1 MDANS
6 GQGHQSPSEEI
17 PSLDS
22 LGLQHP
28 LLPPPALGQSFLQP
42 HTLSPLGAVSL
53 INLDTPLTTETAW
66 ANSLGSQVPNQVPG
80 EAIGNGSTGLSNI
93 SDSFVTQSPE
103 TQPNT
108 LAPKVPTE
116 SLQPKLE
123 QTPSHQRQ
131 SSAQNNPGKIDSKA
145 ASTPKVQQAP
155 SLETGAV
162 VNNDQPQIS
171 APSIQPAQEREQ
183 EIRERP
189 VTRQAESGTQIAQ
202 ERNGPEITL
211 QPKLDKAQKF
221 NPPYTK
227 SHLQQ
232 SAPSSIPS
240 PIENTHDHQKSSEM
254 VSEQAISESIKKSE
268 QTLQPKLDPASKPS
282 PPPAESHLQQSTLSP
297 VSPSQDE
304 TSGDQTSS
312 EVVSMQTISE
322 SKQKPEQKTNPI
334 IHSTSKAIS
343 PEVSTSAEA
352 PDGSPLQAKHQD
364 ILETKVASEPS
375 IIQESLPQSHE
386 QSTSPNSEVKS
397 SGPRP
402 SPSASATNDEPSP
415 TQGPIISTSHQP
427 SLQKASSTNDHS
439 LNPSTQTAQVTQS
452 KEPPLPTASPPSGQK
467 PVIFVQPSQG
477 PQVASTQQNES
488 QSDSIQT
495 SLEATAEN
503 SEELATTASKQGTNT
518 STDLTDSRPTKPQSD
533 TIQTSTAKNSKEVKT
548 KPSQQGT
555 NSNTAKPASETIQSS
570 PMPPNDLQASNSQLS
585 LTNSK
590 EDANP
595 SGSTDGSSSTET
607 PITSSSPITPRGKS
621 IETTPIE
628 QVAQASP
635 QQSLGEKP
643 LLIENSETPSF
654 TAQSSES
661 PTDTTVIQ
669 KIESSAAQQSSTDHL
684 HTSKIETNQTSPT
697 SPSSALTETPPT
709 SSTTK
714 KTDADAARATVIQ
727 RADEPSPEASTKT
740 TSKQQKKQNKKNK
753 QKKIPL
759 QAQLSRMGERAKQDI
774 HKIGIQLKQ
783 ASHSFPT
790 GQSRAK
796 TKGLQ
801 KSTSDS
807 PQPSNPPSIQTKSS
821 PDLKQSHSEVPLV
834 LSEAEAIE
842 QASPQEPFREEALPE
857 KTEIANHEQNS
868 LTFQAAPESQDSPQ
882 KHPHATPATSEP
894 TIDQDIQSD
903 SVTDLQKK
911 SESASDSTITGQH
924 RNNSESSTPEVS
936 VNQLKTTS
944 SPSATSSAGTE
955 TSRPNT
961 KKWGQLPAH
970 PLKRL
975 THLSQQAMDTVSRQ
989 LEPHP
994 NEEFNPFQRQEQ
1006 NLPKNSIQKR
1016 EDQTISPASLH
1027 RSVNG
1032 DPQPLQDSGSE
1043 DKSAATSIQSDIQ
1056 AKSYSP
1062 NTSLDTASPS
1072 KPELSPDEQAHLNSQ
1087 IDHLTDESAEGH
1099 LQTQE
1104 LPTVQKAEDSQ
1115 SSSPSPPQSA
1125 QVDFPTSN
1133 SIETSSPEEGHSP
1146 ASVVESQTNAPIPE
1160 WQLIQN
1166 QLADRITNLGSE
1178 IRQKVDRSI
1187 LKQSSRRKLPQPTQ
1201 IKETDSAQ
1209 ITTSSEVAQTDQPLN
1224 SAVSELN
1231 GENIQATTESIA
1243 DPVKGIEQPSLTATE
1258 QLASTSDAVT
1268 ESLVQTESSSVVVPS
1283 QKDISHPQAFTIEP
1297 SIQSRSVDKAKT
1309 SKPQQDSEQNNPAL
1323 LHENEDTIQ
1332 RDSAETSSSSSEQP
1346 ITNVSSQSS
1355 ANFGTAIPEASQS
1368 RDRNRPFNS
1377 PISKLRTTIVQQ
1389 LTNLKPKKTKP
1400 KTKAKKQKSVSSPAK
1415 MSRETTETDSTTSLN
1430 LQAKQEETAQSTEH
1444 PNSPEQPNV
1453 TPSDAA
1459 EQAVSTTS
1467 ISDAIQRQDI
1477 APQQSSPLDRSDV
1490 TIPQSKT
1497 SPPSG
1502 SLPLPQAEGSIHGE
1516 IDANE
1521 PPGGSGTN
1529 DTDANPN
1536 NILQRETEQEKSQ
1549 PERPEAQTQPLQAQ
1563 NVLDTES
1570 PLSDRPPI
1578 REIAIQ
1584 TKVEQ
1589 QSATNQPQFPTS
1601 PTSSIQQSSQT
1612 QGNLSSESNQSNLK
1626 ESSEAVTEADTSE
1639 TSSQNLDGP
1648 IVQTSQIK
1656 EQVDNQPNGTSS
1668 TIQAQEDQGGEAVSE
1683 QSFSVSSPHVP
1694 IPNSDNSAIDSTLN
1708 SKNLESQVHQA
1719 PQAPSKSSDASGK
1732 TTTTDGI
1739 IQRKIEAHI
1748 DSDQPFFTPKEDSST
1763 ASKPLND
1770 QSISSETSIPGKTSA
1785 QIEPHT
1791 EPSNLELKQASTVP
1805 IQSVEISVIQPAT
1818 EPQLQ
1823 KDNLGQSFDNCDRT
1837 PESPLEPGD
1846 KLTIQPTPEIQ
1857 PIEQSDQQQAVPN
1870 RDSETAPTTDASL
1883 TNDIP
1888 KATTG
1893 PALQASSIEPSP
1905 DPSIAPNDI
1914 SATSEIIQP
1923 KHQSHIGSE
1932 LKTDPD
1938 LSTGQIQANSTLL
1951 AESSNTDTP
1960 TPDLQKHPTDNLGES
1975 PPENVERIQSQP
1987 DQNESSH
1994 RRIIEIP
2001 AQRPDGNIE
2010 KANLSDQDIASSSS
2024 LELNENQSLQRSSEA
2039 NSSLPERNFDPANPK
2054 PSSNIA
2060 EQSEIS
2066 ALPQADSSPQKVEHI
2081 QPQLDQIDSPHRRI
2095 IEIPAQRPDE
2105 NLANDNLHPKD
2116 SASSSSSDLHED
2128 PILQRTVEINSS
2140 LVETDLDRTNRD
2152 ISSTIGETSEVAELS
2167 AKPDS
2172 KLQHSEADTSSLASV
2187 QPLSTPPLK
2196 STIQRQA
2203 QAEDTLNSPP
2213 QPIDPV
2219 DAQPG
2224 SADSL
2229 QRRVIE
2235 IAAQSPEP
2243 RQPEGNSPDLTVA
2256 QLLATGQSP
2265 SPLSNI
2271 ADNFVSPKF
2280 ISNLLPSSQPNRKHH
2295 SQKLRDFQNP
2305 NAPLQRKDD
2314 DETGRSGEGYEIN
2327 TEDAIAP
2334 TIQPSNNP
2342 TLPSNW
2348 SSIEDLFTTQPSVIQ
2363 PKAEKP
2369 TATPEDTSDFVLT
2382 PTGIYPEKQV
2392 PRKTVFAQRTAQPL
2406 QKSPTT
2412 APPVSSTPQTTE
2424 VVMRQ
2429 FQTEKLTEPEVD
2441 EQSFEILAREIY
2453 HVLRQR
2459 LEVERERHGGYQSG
2473 RLPW

>member
-17 PSLDS
+17 PSSDS

-53 INLDTPLTTETAW
+53 INLDIPLPTESAW
-66 ANSLGSQVPNQVPG
+66 TNSLDSQVPNQVPG
-80 EAIGNGSTGLSNI
+80 EAIDNSSTGLSNI

-131 SSAQNNPGKIDSKA
+131 SSAQNNPGKIDSNA

-183 EIRERP
+183 ETRERP
-189 VTRQAESGTQIAQ
+189 VTKQAESGTQIAQ
-202 ERNGPEITL
+202 ERNSPEITL
-211 QPKLDKAQKF
+211 QPKLDKAQQF
-221 NPPYTK
+221 SSPYTK

-232 SAPSSIPS
+232 SAPSSIPY
-240 PIENTHDHQKSSEM
+240 PTENTHERQKSSEM
-254 VSEQAISESIKKSE
+254 VSEQAISESKQKPE
-268 QTLQPKLDPASKPS
+268 QTLQPKLDSASRPSS
-282 PPPAESHLQQSTLSP
+282 PPTKSHLQQSTLSP

-304 TSGDQTSS
+304 TAGDQTSS
-312 EVVSMQTISE
+312 EVVSKQTISE
-322 SKQKPEQKTNPI
+322 SKQKPEQTTNPI
-334 IHSTSKAIS
+334 IHSTSNAIS
-343 PEVSTSAEA
+343 SEVSTSAKA
-352 PDGSPLQAKHQD
+352 PDGAPLQAKHQD
-364 ILETKVASEPS
+364 IPEIKVASESS
-375 IIQESLPQSHE
+375 IIQESLSQSSE

-397 SGPRP
+397 SSPSP
-402 SPSASATNDEPSP
+402 SPSASATNDDPSP
-415 TQGPIISTSHQP
+415 TQDSVLSAPNQTSI
-427 SLQKASSTNDHS
+427 QKASATNDHS
-439 LNPSTQTAQVTQS
+439 LDRSAQTAQVAQS
-452 KEPPLPTASPPSGQK
+452 KEVSLPTASPPSSQK
-467 PVIFVQPSQG
+467 PVSSVQPSQE
-477 PQVASTQQNES
+477 PQVSSTQPNES
-488 QSDSIQT
+488 QSVSIQT
-495 SLEATAEN
+495 SLEATAQSNKEV
-503 SEELATTASKQGTNT
+503 ATKSSQQETDT
-518 STDLTDSRPTKPQSD
+518 STDLPNSQPIESQSIS
-533 TIQTSTAKNSKEVKT
+533 IQTSLETTAHSEQVNTTPSK
-548 KPSQQGT
+548 QGT

-570 PMPPNDLQASNSQLS
+570 PIPPNDLQASNSQLS

-595 SGSTDGSSSTET
+595 SSSTDSNSSIET
-607 PITSSSPITPRGKS
+607 PITSGSPTTPRGKS

-635 QQSLGEKP
+635 QQSLDEKP
-643 LLIENSETPSF
+643 LLIENSETPSS

-669 KIESSAAQQSSTDHL
+669 KIESSADHQSSTDHL
-684 HTSKIETNQTSPT
+684 YTSKIETNQTSST
-697 SPSSALTETPPT
+697 SPSSSSTETPPT
-709 SSTTK
+709 SSTTQ
-714 KTDADAARATVIQ
+714 KTDEDAARTTVIQ

-740 TSKQQKKQNKKNK
+740 TSKQQKKNK

-759 QAQLSRMGERAKQDI
+759 QAQLSRMGKRAKQDI
-774 HKIGIQLKQ
+774 HKVGIQLKQ
-783 ASHSFPT
+783 ASHSFST
-790 GQSRAK
+790 GQSKAK

-807 PQPSNPPSIQTKSS
+807 PQPSNTPSIQTKSS
-821 PDLKQSHSEVPLV
+821 PGSKQSPSEVPLV

-868 LTFQAAPESQDSPQ
+868 LTVQAAPESQDSPQ

-994 NEEFNPFQRQEQ
+994 NEEFNPFQKQEQ
-1006 NLPKNSIQKR
+1006 NLPKNSNQKR
-1016 EDQTISPASLH
+1016 EDQTISPVSLH

-1032 DPQPLQDSGSE
+1032 DSQPLQDSGSE
-1043 DKSAATSIQSDIQ
+1043 NKSAATSIPSDIQ
-1056 AKSYSP
+1056 AKSYSS
-1062 NTSLDTASPS
+1062 NASLDTASLS
-1072 KPELSPDEQAHLNSQ
+1072 KPEFSSDEQAHLNSKT
-1087 IDHLTDESAEGH
+1087 DYLTDVSAEEH
-1099 LQTQE
+1099 RQTQE

-1115 SSSPSPPQSA
+1115 SSSPSPSQPE
-1125 QVDFPTSN
+1125 QVDFSTSN
-1133 SIETSSPEEGHSP
+1133 SIKTSSPEGGHSS
-1146 ASVVESQTNAPIPE
+1146 ASVVESQTDAPIPE

-1178 IRQKVDRSI
+1178 IRQRVDRSI
-1187 LKQSSRRKLPQPTQ
+1187 LKQSSRRKSPQPTQ

-1209 ITTSSEVAQTDQPLN
+1209 IATSSEVVQKDQPLN
-1224 SAVSELN
+1224 SAVTELN
-1231 GENIQATTESIA
+1231 GENIQATPESIA
-1243 DPVKGIEQPSLTATE
+1243 SPVNGVEQPSQADPG
-1258 QLASTSDAVT
+1258 QLASTSDAAT
-1268 ESLVQTESSSVVVPS
+1268 GSPVQTKISSVVVPL
-1283 QKDISHPQAFTIEP
+1283 KEGDVSHPQAFTTEP
-1297 SIQSRSVDKAKT
+1297 SIRSSSVDKPKT
-1309 SKPQQDSEQNNPAL
+1309 PEPQQDSGQDNPAL
-1323 LHENEDTIQ
+1323 LHENEETIQ
-1332 RDSAETSSSSSEQP
+1332 RDSSGTTSTDSEQP
-1346 ITNVSSQSS
+1346 IMNVSSQSS
-1355 ANFGTAIPEASQS
+1355 ANFGTAIPEASQN
-1368 RDRNRPFNS
+1368 RDRNTPFNS
-1377 PISKLRTTIVQQ
+1377 PISKIGTTIVQQ
-1389 LTNLKPKKTKP
+1389 LTNLKPKKHKAKP
-1400 KTKAKKQKSVSSPAK
+1400 KAQKQKSVSSPAK
-1415 MSRETTETDSTTSLN
+1415 ISRETTETDAATSLN
-1430 LQAKQEETAQSTEH
+1430 LQAKPEETAQSTEH
-1444 PNSPEQPNV
+1444 PNPPEHPNV

-1467 ISDAIQRQDI
+1467 MSDAIQRQDI
-1477 APQQSSPLDRSDV
+1477 APQQSSPPDSSDDSN
-1490 TIPQSKT
+1490 TPT
-1497 SPPSG
+1497 PSSSH
-1502 SLPLPQAEGSIHGE
+1502 SLSQAERSIQRSTE
-1516 IDANE
+1516 FNE
-1521 PPGGSGTN
+1521 APGVSGKSDPPG
-1529 DTDANPN
+1529 NPDN
-1536 NILQRETEQEKSQ
+1536 LIQRETIQEQSQ
-1549 PERPEAQTQPLQAQ
+1549 PEQLESQTQPLLTQ
-1563 NVLDTES
+1563 NVLETES
-1570 PLSDRPPI
+1570 PVSERPLI
-1578 REIAIQ
+1578 REVSIQ

-1589 QSATNQPQFPTS
+1589 PSVTDYPQLPTS
-1601 PTSSIQQSSQT
+1601 PTSSVHKSSQN
-1612 QGNLSSESNQSNLK
+1612 QEKLSSESNQNNLQ
-1626 ESSEAVTEADTSE
+1626 ESSGVVLDVNTSE
-1639 TSSQNLDGP
+1639 MASQNLASP
-1648 IVQTSQIK
+1648 NVQTSQIK
-1656 EQVDNQPNGTSS
+1656 EQDDNKPLGTSP
-1668 TIQAQEDQGGEAVSE
+1668 TIETQENPLEEPVSE
-1683 QSFSVSSPHVP
+1683 SLSVPSTHVP
-1694 IPNSDNSAIDSTLN
+1694 AINSDNTAIDSARN
-1708 SKNLESQVHQA
+1708 SKDLESQKHHA
-1719 PQAPSKSSDASGK
+1719 PQAPIKRSDASINVPEK
-1732 TTTTDGI
+1732 DGNV
-1739 IQRKIEAHI
+1739 QRKIEAHI
-1748 DSDQPFFTPKEDSST
+1748 DSDQPFDPLREDTKPSNVQPK
-1763 ASKPLND
+1763 
-1770 QSISSETSIPGKTSA
+1770 ISETSILGETSA
-1785 QIEPHT
+1785 QTEPHT
-1791 EPSNLELKQASTVP
+1791 APSNLEPKLASTVP
-1805 IQSVEISVIQPAT
+1805 IQAVEISVVQPAT

-1857 PIEQSDQQQAVPN
+1857 PIEQPDQQQAVPN
-1870 RDSETAPTTDASL
+1870 RDSEAAPTTDASL
-1883 TNDIP
+1883 ANDVT
-1888 KATTG
+1888 KATTE
-1893 PALQASSIEPSP
+1893 PALQASRIEQSL
-1905 DPSIAPNDI
+1905 DSSTAPTDI

-1938 LSTGQIQANSTLL
+1938 LSSSQIQDNSTLS
-1951 AESSNTDTP
+1951 AEPSKADTP

-1994 RRIIEIP
+1994 HRIIEIP

-2066 ALPQADSSPQKVEHI
+2066 ALPQADSSLQKVEHI

-2105 NLANDNLHPKD
+2105 NLANDNLHLKD

-2172 KLQHSEADTSSLASV
+2172 KLQPSETDSSPLTSV

-2196 STIQRQA
+2196 PTIQRQA

-2219 DAQPG
+2219 DAQSG
-2224 SADSL
+2224 SPESL

-2235 IAAQSPEP
+2235 IAAQPPEP
-2243 RQPEGNSPDLTVA
+2243 KQPEGHSPDLTVA

-2271 ADNFVSPKF
+2271 ADNFVSPKL
-2280 ISNLLPSSQPNRKHH
+2280 ISNLLPSSKPTRKPH
-2295 SQKLRDFQNP
+2295 SQKLRDFQSP
-2305 NAPLQRKDD
+2305 NAPLERKASDQ
-2314 DETGRSGEGYEIN
+2314 TGRPVGEFEIN
-2327 TEDAIAP
+2327 TENAIAP
-2334 TIQPSNNP
+2334 TIQPSSNP
-2342 TLPSNW
+2342 TLPSTW
-2348 SSIEDLFTTQPSVIQ
+2348 SSIEDLCTTQPSVIQ

-2412 APPVSSTPQTTE
+2412 APPVSSTPQSTE

-2429 FQTEKLTEPEVD
+2429 SQTEKLTEPEVD

>member
-53 INLDTPLTTETAW
+53 INLDTPLPTETAW

-131 SSAQNNPGKIDSKA
+131 SSAQNNPGKIDSNA

-162 VNNDQPQIS
+162 INNDQPQIS
-171 APSIQPAQEREQ
+171 APSIQPAQDREQ
-183 EIRERP
+183 ETRERP
-189 VTRQAESGTQIAQ
+189 VTKQAESGTQIAQ
-202 ERNGPEITL
+202 EQNSPEITL
-211 QPKLDKAQKF
+211 QPKLNKAQQF
-221 NPPYTK
+221 
-227 SHLQQ
+227 
-232 SAPSSIPS
+232 
-240 PIENTHDHQKSSEM
+240 
-254 VSEQAISESIKKSE
+254 
-268 QTLQPKLDPASKPS
+268 S
-282 PPPAESHLQQSTLSP
+282 PPPAKSHLQQSTLSP

-304 TSGDQTSS
+304 TTGDQTSS
-312 EVVSMQTISE
+312 EVVSKQTISE
-322 SKQKPEQKTNPI
+322 SKQKSEQTTNPI
-334 IHSTSKAIS
+334 VHSTSNAIS

-352 PDGSPLQAKHQD
+352 PDGSPLQAKHQN

-397 SGPRP
+397 SGPKP
-402 SPSASATNDEPSP
+402 SPSARATNDDPSPTQDSVISAPNQPSIQKASATND
-415 TQGPIISTSHQP
+415 
-427 SLQKASSTNDHS
+427 HS
-439 LNPSTQTAQVTQS
+439 LDRSAQTAQVAQS
-452 KEPPLPTASPPSGQK
+452 KEVSLPTASPPSSQK
-467 PVIFVQPSQG
+467 PVISAQPNQE
-477 PQVASTQQNES
+477 PQVSSTQPNKS
-488 QSDSIQT
+488 QSVSIQT
-495 SLEATAEN
+495 SLEAIAQSNKEV
-503 SEELATTASKQGTNT
+503 ATKSSQQGTDT
-518 STDLTDSRPTKPQSD
+518 STDLPNSQPIESQS
-533 TIQTSTAKNSKEVKT
+533 ISQTSLETTAHSEQVST

-570 PMPPNDLQASNSQLS
+570 PIPPIDLQPSNSQLS

-595 SGSTDGSSSTET
+595 SSSTDSSSSTET
-607 PITSSSPITPRGKS
+607 PITSSSPTIPRGKS

-643 LLIENSETPSF
+643 LLIENSETPNS

-661 PTDTTVIQ
+661 QTDTTVIQ
-669 KIESSAAQQSSTDHL
+669 KIESSAAQQSSTDHP

-697 SPSSALTETPPT
+697 SPSSSSNETPPT
-709 SSTTK
+709 SSTTQ
-714 KTDADAARATVIQ
+714 KTDEDAARATVIQ

-740 TSKQQKKQNKKNK
+740 TSKQQIKKNK

-759 QAQLSRMGERAKQDI
+759 QAQLSRMGKRAKQDI
-774 HKIGIQLKQ
+774 HKVGIQLKQ

-821 PDLKQSHSEVPLV
+821 PDSKQSPSEVPLV
-834 LSEAEAIE
+834 QSEAEAIE
-842 QASPQEPFREEALPE
+842 QVSPQESVREEALLE

-868 LTFQAAPESQDSPQ
+868 LTVQAAPESKDSPQ
-882 KHPHATPATSEP
+882 KHPHATPATSEPTIEP

-911 SESASDSTITGQH
+911 SESASDFTITGQH

-955 TSRPNT
+955 TSRLKT

-975 THLSQQAMDTVSRQ
+975 THLSQQVMDTVSRQ

-1006 NLPKNSIQKR
+1006 NLPKNSNQKR

-1043 DKSAATSIQSDIQ
+1043 NKSAATSIQSDIQ
-1056 AKSYSP
+1056 AKSYLP
-1062 NTSLDTASPS
+1062 NASLDTASLS
-1072 KPELSPDEQAHLNSQ
+1072 KPELSSDEQAHLNSQ
-1087 IDHLTDESAEGH
+1087 TDYLTDVSAEEH
-1099 LQTQE
+1099 RQTQE

-1115 SSSPSPPQSA
+1115 SSSPPPPQSA

-1133 SIETSSPEEGHSP
+1133 SIETTSPAGGDSS
-1146 ASVVESQTNAPIPE
+1146 ASVVESQTNTPIPE

-1178 IRQKVDRSI
+1178 IRQRVDRSI

-1268 ESLVQTESSSVVVPS
+1268 ESPVQTESSSVVVPS

-1444 PNSPEQPNV
+1444 PNSPEHPNV

-1490 TIPQSKT
+1490 PIPQSKT

-1502 SLPLPQAEGSIHGE
+1502 SLPLPQDEGSIHGE

-1529 DTDANPN
+1529 ETDANPN

-1549 PERPEAQTQPLQAQ
+1549 PERPEAQTQPLQVQ

-1656 EQVDNQPNGTSS
+1656 EQVDNQPNGTSP
-1668 TIQAQEDQGGEAVSE
+1668 TIQAQEDQGGAAVSE

-1708 SKNLESQVHQA
+1708 SKNLESQGHQA

-1857 PIEQSDQQQAVPN
+1857 PIEQPDQQQAVPN